1 MGAPFLQNA
10 RSVLPDSAEPTLAQP
25 PLQPCGSCAASNMV
39 RENLEKENYTQQE
52 LGELADAKMKTIQRI
67 ETHNIYMDP
76 QTG

>member
-1 MGAPFLQNA
+1 
-10 RSVLPDSAEPTLAQP
+10 
-25 PLQPCGSCAASNMV
+25 MV